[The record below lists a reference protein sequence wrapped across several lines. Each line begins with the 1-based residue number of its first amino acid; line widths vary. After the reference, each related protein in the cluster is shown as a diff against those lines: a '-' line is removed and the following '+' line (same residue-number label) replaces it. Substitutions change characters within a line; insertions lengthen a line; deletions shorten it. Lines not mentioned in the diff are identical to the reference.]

1 MATPLEQFEQLVMQ
15 FVQHAVEYAGAGQ
28 YDAQTDADIRKL
40 RVLIPVLNAAVSQ
53 ASSIQRPPNPPIEAA
68 SHTDTQTRKK

>member
-15 FVQHAVEYAGAGQ
+15 FVQHAVEYAGANE

-53 ASSIQRPPNPPIEAA
+53 ASAVQRPPNMPEPAA
-68 SHTDTQTRKK
+68 AHVEPKRKSA